1 MADKFTQLIEI
12 SQKTER
18 LLETRFGASGRGL
31 HEKLSSVADR
41 IPEKTQ
47 RKIRFI
53 ATIRNKAAHED
64 VGIAKENL
72 PAVQAAFREILP
84 FLDGGASRRKIWR
97 RRASALLIIVVVAFA
112 AHRFFVG
119 R

>member
-18 LLETRFGASGRGL
+18 LLETRFGATGRGL
-31 HEKLSSVADR
+31 HEKLSSVEER
-41 IPEKTQ
+41 IPEKVR

-53 ATIRNKAAHED
+53 ATIRNKATHED

-84 FLDGGASRRKIWR
+84 FLDGGASRRKMLWR
-97 RRASALLIIVVVAFA
+97 KALALAIVGCLAFA
-112 AHRFFVG
+112 GYYFFAK